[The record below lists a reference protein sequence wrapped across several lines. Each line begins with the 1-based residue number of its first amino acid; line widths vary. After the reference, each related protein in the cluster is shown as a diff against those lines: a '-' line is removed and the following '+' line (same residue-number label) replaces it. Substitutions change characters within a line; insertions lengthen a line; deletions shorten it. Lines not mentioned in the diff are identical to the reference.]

1 MKIFLDA
8 SVLVEACLTASP
20 KFAKA
25 DRLVSRKDAVTSA
38 HALAETYATLSGDPR
53 LRISPSDA
61 ALLVDDLATALSLLP
76 FAITDYRALISAA
89 PSNGIRGGAIYDALH
104 AQSARLAG
112 CQEIHTLNV
121 SHFRHVAADLTI
133 VPL

>member
-8 SVLVEACLTASP
+8 SVLVESCLTASP

-25 DRLVSRKDAVTSA
+25 DQLVSRKEAITSA
-38 HALAETYATLSGDPR
+38 HALAETYAALSGDPR

-61 ALLVDDLATALSLLP
+61 AQLVEDLANTLTVHPFELS
-76 FAITDYRALISAA
+76 DYRALISAA
-89 PSNGIRGGAIYDALH
+89 PLRGVRGGTIYDALH
-104 AQSARLAG
+104 AQTARLAG

-121 SHFRHVAADLTI
+121 SHFRHVAADLKI
-133 VPL
+133 VPV

>member
-8 SVLVEACLTASP
+8 SVLVESCLAGSP

-25 DRLVSRKDAVTSA
+25 DQLVSRKDALTSA

-53 LRISPSDA
+53 LRINPAHA
-61 ALLVDDLATALSLLP
+61 AQLVEDLANALTVRAFEL
-76 FAITDYRALISAA
+76 TDYLALISAA
-89 PSNGIRGGAIYDALH
+89 PLKGVRGGAIYDALH
-104 AQSARLAG
+104 AQTARLAG
-112 CQEIHTLNV
+112 CQELHTLNV
-121 SHFRHVAADLTI
+121 SHFRHVAADLKI

>member
-1 MKIFLDA
+1 MKIFLDT

-25 DRLVSRKDAVTSA
+25 DQLVSRQDAITSA

-61 ALLVDDLATALSLLP
+61 AQLVDDLANALTVHP
-76 FAITDYRALISAA
+76 FELTDYRALFSAA
-89 PSNGIRGGAIYDALH
+89 PSKGVRGGAIYDALH
-104 AQSARLAG
+104 AQTARLAG
-112 CQEIHTLNV
+112 CPEIHTLNV
-121 SHFRHVAADLTI
+121 SHFRHVAADLKI

>member
-1 MKIFLDA
+1 MVSKRDA
-8 SVLVEACLTASP
+8 I
-20 KFAKA
+20 
-25 DRLVSRKDAVTSA
+25 TSA

-61 ALLVDDLATALSLLP
+61 SQLVEDLANALTVHP
-76 FAITDYRALISAA
+76 FELTDYRALISAA
-89 PSNGIRGGAIYDALH
+89 PLKGVRGGAIYDALH
-104 AQSARLAG
+104 AQTARLAG

-121 SHFRHVAADLTI
+121 SHFRHVAADLKI

>member
-8 SVLVEACLTASP
+8 SVLVESCLTASP

-25 DRLVSRKDAVTSA
+25 DQLVSRKDAITSA

-61 ALLVDDLATALSLLP
+61 AQLVDDLANALTVHP
-76 FAITDYRALISAA
+76 FELTDYRALISAA
-89 PSNGIRGGAIYDALH
+89 PLKGVRGGAIYDALH
-104 AQSARLAG
+104 AQTARLAG

-121 SHFRHVAADLTI
+121 SHFRHVAADLQI